1 MDKRTLEIN
10 HEKRMKQIE
19 LENLKEEYRQQEED
33 AKQKKHKKIPYSK
46 IVMGLLFVLAIQIVA
61 FSEIMMYRTGNLSAL
76 YALIGISAS
85 LTAGYF
91 GYLSHS
97 KAENTKGGIVYD
109 SAMAEMG
116 IQEESEYSGEDDAV
130 G

>member
-19 LENLKEEYRQQEED
+19 LENLREEYRQQEED
-33 AKQKKHKKIPYSK
+33 AKQKKRKKIPYSK

-116 IQEESEYSGEDDAV
+116 IQEEGECSGEDDAV

>member
-1 MDKRTLEIN
+1 MNRKILELN

-19 LENLKEEYRQQEED
+19 LENLREEYRQKEED
-33 AKQKKHKKIPYSK
+33 AMHNKGRKIPYSK
-46 IVMGLLFVLAIQIVA
+46 LVMGLLFILALQIVVFA
-61 FSEIMMYRTGNLSAL
+61 EYMMFRTGDISAL
-76 YALIGISAS
+76 YTLIGISAS

-116 IQEESEYSGEDDAV
+116 LPEEENNGDEAV

>member
-1 MDKRTLEIN
+1 MNRKILELN

-19 LENLKEEYRQQEED
+19 LENLREEYRQKEED
-33 AKQKKHKKIPYSK
+33 AKHKKGRKIPYSK
-46 IVMGLLFVLAIQIVA
+46 LVMGLLFILALQIVVFA
-61 FSEIMMYRTGNLSAL
+61 EYMMFRTGDISAL
-76 YALIGISAS
+76 YTLIGISAS

-116 IQEESEYSGEDDAV
+116 LPEEENNGDEAV

>member
-1 MDKRTLEIN
+1 MDKRTLELN
-10 HEKRMKQIE
+10 HQKRMKQIE
-19 LENLKEEYRQQEED
+19 LENLREEYKQQEED
-33 AKQKKHKKIPYSK
+33 AKQKKRKKIPYSK
-46 IVMGLLFVLAIQIVA
+46 IVMGLLFVLAIQIVV

>member
-19 LENLKEEYRQQEED
+19 LENLREEYKQQEED
-33 AKQKKHKKIPYSK
+33 AKQKKRKKIPYSK

-97 KAENTKGGIVYD
+97 NAANTTGGLV
-109 SAMAEMG
+109 
-116 IQEESEYSGEDDAV
+116 
-130 G
+130 

>member
-1 MDKRTLEIN
+1 MDKRTLVIN

-19 LENLKEEYRQQEED
+19 LDNLREEYRQQEED
-33 AKQKKHKKIPYSK
+33 AKQKKRKKIPYSK

-116 IQEESEYSGEDDAV
+116 MQEESEYSGEDDAV

>member
-33 AKQKKHKKIPYSK
+33 AKQKKRKKIPYSK

-61 FSEIMMYRTGNLSAL
+61 FSEIMMYRTENLSAL

-116 IQEESEYSGEDDAV
+116 MQEESEYSGEDDTV

>member
-19 LENLKEEYRQQEED
+19 LENLREEYKQQEED
-33 AKQKKHKKIPYSK
+33 AKQKKRKKIPYSK
-46 IVMGLLFVLAIQIVA
+46 IVMGLLFVLANQIVA

-116 IQEESEYSGEDDAV
+116 MQEESEYSSEDDAV

>member
-19 LENLKEEYRQQEED
+19 LENLREEYRQQEED
-33 AKQKKHKKIPYSK
+33 AKQKKRKKIPYSK

-116 IQEESEYSGEDDAV
+116 MHEEEENSDGDEAV